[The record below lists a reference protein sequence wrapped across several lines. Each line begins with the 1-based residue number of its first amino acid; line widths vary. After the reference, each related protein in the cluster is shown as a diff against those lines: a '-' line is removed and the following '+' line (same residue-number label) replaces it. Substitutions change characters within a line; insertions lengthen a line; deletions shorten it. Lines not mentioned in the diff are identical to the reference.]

1 MEDHHLSMFMF
12 KKITRLTLPL
22 CILFKSP
29 TQTLIFS
36 ALLRHI
42 LGFVKYWVIIFN
54 DGGILKRHSLSFI
67 NPFFSV
73 ESLWGPSVMKLFEQ
87 IKSKWTVSYNREL
100 SFYSFMVLIIVFN
113 PTWFWLLKETPVW
126 VLPNPIRVLAR
137 KKGACVSV

>member
-1 MEDHHLSMFMF
+1 LEDRQLSVFLF
-12 KKITRLTLPL
+12 KKINGISLPL
-22 CILFKSP
+22 CIWFKSP

-42 LGFVKYWVIIFN
+42 LGFVKYWVISFN

-113 PTWFWLLKETPVW
+113 PPWFWLLKETLVW
-126 VLPNPIRVLAR
+126 GLPSPIRVLVR
-137 KKGACVSV
+137 